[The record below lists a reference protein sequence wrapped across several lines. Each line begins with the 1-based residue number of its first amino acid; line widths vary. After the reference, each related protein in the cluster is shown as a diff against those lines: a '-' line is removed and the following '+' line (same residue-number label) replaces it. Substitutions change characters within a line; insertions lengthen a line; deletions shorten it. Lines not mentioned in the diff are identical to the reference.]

1 MKVCLTLICLLFLK
15 LQDGNAV
22 RRETGVEGGNIAVT
36 CPFLLSGSRK
46 FVCKDKCGGE
56 NILIE
61 TTNNTAERGRYS
73 VKYERNIIIFKDF
86 LYFTIKDL
94 KKSDSGRY
102 RCRLDETWTG
112 TRYEDFELVVN
123 EGTPGSVSVFTTST
137 TTEPNWTLQ
146 TFTTSTVLPTSF
158 RTASVQSSSPPSS
171 SKTIQAPA
179 APGLLLP
186 VVLVLAI
193 LIITLAVALLNFFQK
208 KHFGQKKGP
217 LVKTEYS
224 DPTKVSTVYDEI
236 RLEERE
242 NETPPQEKSPV
253 YSLVRS
259 CEPNR
264 ADLYS
269 LAGCPKNDVE
279 VDAVDYAEVHFPTNT
294 TTSSNSAPCGHAVNV
309 TCSEP
314 LSAVGSANLSDDSS
328 ALYSNVTCCG

>member
-1 MKVCLTLICLLFLK
+1 MKVCLTLICLLFLR

-22 RRETGVEGGNIAVT
+22 RRETGVEGGNITVK

-46 FVCKDKCGGE
+46 FVCKNVCEGE

-61 TTNNTAERGRYS
+61 TTNNTAEKGRYS

-86 LYFTIKDL
+86 LYFTIEDL

-102 RCRLDETWTG
+102 RCRLDRTFI
-112 TRYEDFELVVN
+112 TRYDDFELVVN
-123 EGTPGSVSVFTTST
+123 EVFTTST
-137 TTEPNWTLQ
+137 TTEPNRTLQ
-146 TFTTSTVLPTSF
+146 TFTTSTILPTSF

-171 SKTIQAPA
+171 SKTNQPPA
-179 APGLLLP
+179 APGLLLL
-186 VVLVLAI
+186 VVLVLVI
-193 LIITLAVALLNFFQK
+193 LIITLAVGLLIFFEK
-208 KHFGQKKGP
+208 KHFGQKNGP

-224 DPTKVSTVYDEI
+224 DPTKVSTVYEEI

-259 CEPNR
+259 CEP
-264 ADLYS
+264 AESSDLYS

-279 VDAVDYAEVHFPTNT
+279 VDAVDYSVVHFATNT
-294 TTSSNSAPCGHAVNV
+294 TTSSNSAPCGHAVND
-309 TCSEP
+309 TY
-314 LSAVGSANLSDDSS
+314 SAVGSANLSDDSS
-328 ALYSNVTCCG
+328 ALYSNVTCCGSSDNLYD